1 MSASE
6 QLPEGAA
13 GVLEGLPV
21 LQLLPEEARRLVV
34 EAFVPVSYGFGEMI
48 VEEGA
53 EADGF
58 YVIVSGSARVLR
70 RGERGEERSLGTLG
84 PGDTFGEIALLE
96 DGDRTASARASG
108 EVEGL
113 KLDKGIFRAVVQ
125 VNPEIREHFERHVER
140 VRLSDL
146 FRLSSAFAELDSDI
160 LDLLIDSLER
170 IKVDKGALVV
180 RQGDPSD
187 SMFFVEEGRLRAAW
201 QTEEGTR
208 GDVAYIRRGD
218 FFGERSL
225 LLGTPRAV
233 SVEAVTPATL
243 LVLKEPDFRRL
254 AESDA
259 GFRAVV
265 KREVDRYEF
274 KFLARVPLDFAEE
287 IVPAEAAVA
296 EPVGLDQVDA
306 PAAADE
312 VAEEWEVEEGAPA
325 KRIRR
330 FPHVWQVDEMD
341 CGAACLAMTV
351 RHFGRPVSLAHIRRL
366 VHTSIDG
373 TSLAGIASGAEQL
386 GLRVRSVKA
395 SKTRLEEL
403 PLPAVCHFEGNHW
416 VVLYRVDEAAM
427 PAKPAWPF
435 RRHRKR
441 RRGGHVRLA
450 DPARGLVRM
459 NRDEFEEKWSGY
471 AALLAYG
478 EGLEQAPV
486 GDAKVRW
493 IWAFFRPFK
502 RTLIWAGLLALLAAA
517 LQLVLP
523 IFTQIIVDDVLPE
536 DKRDFSL
543 LYLLLA
549 GMAAVLVAVTGAT
562 LLQRYILSRAAVV
575 IDGKSLD
582 FLTGKLLELPMSY
595 FQSRRTG
602 DIQRRLAGMRQVRT
616 FVVQDGVLALTAL
629 ATLLVAVAL
638 MIVYD
643 WVLALVFLATTPVY
657 AYLMRF
663 SRRRL
668 RPMFDSLEEAFGKYH
683 SHQIDAIKGIET
695 VKAAAGEKVFRG
707 RMLDQFNAL
716 AHRLFRADFTI
727 MSYEAAIQLVTIATL
742 VLFLFVGS
750 LRVLHGAMSI
760 GELVAFNALVLLANG
775 PILILLSIWDQLQF
789 SSVLLN
795 RLNDIVAEEPEQG
808 ADRSRLTAVP
818 SLEGRIRLENIG
830 FRYTP
835 ISPPILE
842 GITLE
847 VEPGTMVAIVGRSGS
862 GKTTLVRCLAGL
874 IEPTEGAVYFDGVDM
889 RTLDYRELRKH
900 IGYVLQENHLFD
912 DSIAQNIAF
921 GDEQMDL
928 RRVAWAAKVANAH
941 DFVERLPLGYE
952 TRIGETGLLLS
963 GGQRQRIAIARAVY
977 GRPPV
982 LVFDEATSS
991 LDSESERAV
1000 QSNMDEVFQ
1009 GRTSFVIA
1017 HRLSTIRDADLIM
1030 VLERGRLAEHGT
1042 HEELM
1047 KRQGI
1052 YYYLVGQQLGL

>member
-6 QLPEGAA
+6 QLPEGAD
-13 GVLEGLPV
+13 GVLEALPV
-21 LQLLPEEARRLVV
+21 LQLLPADARRLVV
-34 EAFVPVSYGFGEMI
+34 EAFEPVSYRFGEVI

-70 RGERGEERSLGTLG
+70 RDDRGEERTLGSLG
-84 PGDTFGEIALLE
+84 PGDSFGEIALLE
-96 DGDRTASARASG
+96 DGDRTATVRASG
-108 EVEGL
+108 QIEGL
-113 KLDKGIFRAVVQ
+113 KLEKGLFRALAQ
-125 VNPEIREHFERHVER
+125 VNPEIRGHFERHVER
-140 VRLSDL
+140 VRLRDF
-146 FRLSSAFAELDSDI
+146 FRLSSQFAELDPDT
-160 LDLLIDSLER
+160 LDALIDSLER
-170 IKVDKGALVV
+170 ITVEKGEIVV

-187 SMFFVEEGRLRAAW
+187 SMFFVEEGRLRAVW

-225 LLGTPRAV
+225 LLGLPRAV
-233 SVEAVTPATL
+233 SVEAVTAATL
-243 LVLKEPDFRRL
+243 LVLRASDFRRL
-254 AESDA
+254 VESDA

-265 KREVDRYEF
+265 KGEVERYEF

-287 IVPAEAAVA
+287 LVPAEAAVA
-296 EPVGLDQVDA
+296 EPVGLDQVDT
-306 PAAADE
+306 PAAAE
-312 VAEEWEVEEGAPA
+312 QAVEEWAAAEEGRAETI
-325 KRIRR
+325 KR

-341 CGAACLAMTV
+341 CGAACLAMAV

-395 SKTRLEEL
+395 SKTRLQEL

-416 VVLYRVDEAAM
+416 VVLYRVDDG
-427 PAKPAWPF
+427 
-435 RRHRKR
+435 R
-441 RRGGHVRLA
+441 VRLA

-459 NRDEFEEKWSGY
+459 PRDEFEEKWSGY

-478 EGLEQAPV
+478 EGLEKAPV
-486 GDAKVRW
+486 GEARARW
-493 IWAFFRPFK
+493 IWEFFRPFK
-502 RTLIWAGLLALLAAA
+502 RTLVSAALLALLAAG
-517 LQLVLP
+517 LQMVLP
-523 IFTQIIVDDVLPE
+523 IFTQVIVDDVLPPE
-536 DKRDFSL
+536 KRDFSL
-543 LYLLLA
+543 LYLLLG
-549 GMAAVLVAVTGAT
+549 GMAAVLVAITAAT

-575 IDGKSLD
+575 IDGSTLD

-616 FVVQDGVLALTAL
+616 FVVQEGVQALTAM
-629 ATLLVAVAL
+629 ATVLVSIAL
-638 MIVYD
+638 MFVYD
-643 WVLALVFLATTPVY
+643 WVLALVFLATSPFY

-663 SRRRL
+663 SRQRL

-695 VKAAAGEKVFRG
+695 VKAAAGEGPFRG

-716 AHRLFRADFTI
+716 ARRLFRADFTI
-727 MSYEAAIQLVTIATL
+727 MTYEAAIQLVSIGTL
-742 VLFLFVGS
+742 ILFLFVGS
-750 LRVLHGAMSI
+750 LRVLHDAMSV

-775 PILILLSIWDQLQF
+775 PILQLLATWDQMQF

-795 RLNDIVAEEPEQG
+795 RLNDIVSEEPEQG

-818 SLEGRIRLENIG
+818 SLEGRIRLENVG

-842 GITLE
+842 GVTLE

-874 IEPTEGAVYFDGVDM
+874 LEPTDGTIYFDGVDM
-889 RTLDYRELRKH
+889 RTLDYRDLRRH

-912 DSIAQNIAF
+912 DSIARNIAF
-921 GDEQMDL
+921 GDEQLDL
-928 RRVAWAAKVANAH
+928 RRVVWAAKVANAH
-941 DFVERLPLGYE
+941 DFIERLPLGYE

-982 LVFDEATSS
+982 LVFDEATSA

-1000 QSNMDEVFQ
+1000 QANMDEVFQ

-1017 HRLSTIRDADLIM
+1017 HRLSTIRDADLII
-1030 VLERGRLAEHGT
+1030 VLERGKLVEQGT

-1047 KRQGI
+1047 KRRGI

>member
-1 MSASE
+1 MSVSE
-6 QLPEGAA
+6 GLPDGAA
-13 GVLEGLPV
+13 AVLDGLPV
-21 LQLLPEEARRLVV
+21 LELLSEDARRLVI
-34 EAFVPVSYGFGEMI
+34 EAFEPVSYGFGEVI
-48 VEEGA
+48 LEEGA
-53 EADGF
+53 GADGF

-70 RGERGEERSLGTLG
+70 RGEQGEERSLGTLG

-96 DGDRTASARASG
+96 DGDRTATVRSSG
-108 EVEGL
+108 AVEAL
-113 KLDKGIFRAVVQ
+113 RLDKAVFRAVVQ
-125 VNPEIREHFERHVER
+125 VNPEIKEHFERHFER
-140 VRLSDL
+140 IHLRDL
-146 FRLSSAFAELDSDI
+146 FRLSSEFSQLDPDALES
-160 LDLLIDSLER
+160 LIDALER
-170 IKVDKGALVV
+170 VTVEKGEIVV
-180 RQGDPSD
+180 RQGEAST
-187 SMFFVEEGRLRAAW
+187 SMFFVEQGRLRAVW
-201 QTEEGTR
+201 QTDEGTR

-225 LLGTPRAV
+225 LLGAPRAV
-233 SVEAVTPATL
+233 SVEAVTPSTL
-243 LVLKEPDFRRL
+243 LVLQEPAFRRL
-254 AESDA
+254 LESDA

-265 KREVDRYEF
+265 KGEVERYEF
-274 KFLARVPLDFAEE
+274 KFVARVPLDFAEE
-287 IVPAEAAVA
+287 LVPAEAAVA
-296 EPVGLDQVDA
+296 EPVGLDQVDT
-306 PAAADE
+306 PAAAE
-312 VAEEWEVEEGAPA
+312 EAVEEWAAEEGAPA

-341 CGAACLAMTV
+341 CGAACLAMAV
-351 RHFGRPVSLAHIRRL
+351 RHYGRPVSLAHIRRL

-395 SKTRLEEL
+395 SKTRLDQL

-416 VVLYRVDEAAM
+416 VVLYRVDDG
-427 PAKPAWPF
+427 
-435 RRHRKR
+435 R
-441 RRGGHVRLA
+441 VRLA

-459 NRDEFEEKWSGY
+459 SRDEFLDKWSGY
-471 AALLAYG
+471 SALLAYAP
-478 EGLEQAPV
+478 GLEEAPV
-486 GDAKVRW
+486 GDVKVRW
-493 IWAFFRPFK
+493 IWDFFRPFK
-502 RTLIWAGLLALLAAA
+502 RTLIWAAALALLAAV
-517 LQLVLP
+517 LEMVLP
-523 IFTQIIVDDVLPE
+523 VFTQVIVDDVLPPA
-536 DKRDFSL
+536 KRDFNL
-543 LYLLLA
+543 LYLLLG
-549 GMAAVLVAVTGAT
+549 GMAAVLVAITGAT

-575 IDGKSLD
+575 IDGKTLD

-602 DIQRRLAGMRQVRT
+602 DIQRRLQGMRQVRT
-616 FVVQDGVLALTAL
+616 FVVQQGVQALTAL
-629 ATLLVAVAL
+629 ATLVAAVAL
-638 MIVYD
+638 MLVYD
-643 WVLALVFLATTPVY
+643 WVLALVFLATAPFY
-657 AYLMRF
+657 LYLMRF

-695 VKAAAGEKVFRG
+695 VKAAAGESAFRG
-707 RMLDQFNAL
+707 RMLDQFQAL
-716 AHRLFRADFTI
+716 SRRLFHADFTI
-727 MSYEAAIQLVTIATL
+727 MSYEAAIQLVSIGTL
-742 VLFLFVGS
+742 MLFLVVGS
-750 LRVLHGAMSI
+750 LRVLHGAMTI

-775 PILILLSIWDQLQF
+775 PIVLLLSTWDQLQF

-818 SLEGRIRLENIG
+818 SLEGHIRLENLG

-842 GITLE
+842 GVTLD

-874 IEPTEGAVYFDGVDM
+874 LEPTEGTVYFDGLDM
-889 RTLDYRELRKH
+889 RNLDYRDLRTH

-912 DSIAQNIAF
+912 DTIARNIAF
-921 GDEQMDL
+921 GADRMDL
-928 RRVAWAAKVANAH
+928 RRVIWASKVANAH

-1000 QSNMDEVFQ
+1000 QANMDEVFQ

-1017 HRLSTIRDADLIM
+1017 HRLSTIRDADLII
-1030 VLERGRLAEHGT
+1030 VLERGKLVEQGT

>member
-1 MSASE
+1 MSVSE

-13 GVLEGLPV
+13 AVLEGLDI
-21 LQLLPEEARRLVV
+21 LELLADDARKLVV
-34 EAFVPVSYGFGEMI
+34 EAFVPVSYAFGDVI
-48 VEEGA
+48 VAEGT

-58 YVIVSGSARVLR
+58 YVIVSGTARVLR
-70 RGERGEERSLGTLG
+70 RGERGDEMPLGTLG

-96 DGDRTASARASG
+96 DTDRTATVRASG
-108 EVEGL
+108 DVTAL
-113 KLDKGIFRAVVQ
+113 KLDKAIFRAVVQ
-125 VNPEIREHFERHVER
+125 VNPEIGKHFERHIDHVHLR
-140 VRLSDL
+140 DL
-146 FRLSSAFAELDSDI
+146 FRLSSAFSELDPDT
-160 LDLLIDSLER
+160 LDSLIDSLER
-170 IKVDKGALVV
+170 MSVDKGELVV
-180 RQGDPSD
+180 RQGEAST
-187 SMFFVEEGRLRAAW
+187 SMFFVEEGRLRAVW
-201 QTEEGTR
+201 TTEEGKR
-208 GDVAYIRRGD
+208 GDVGYIRRGD
-218 FFGERSL
+218 FFGERAL
-225 LLGTPRAV
+225 LLGAPRAV
-233 SVEAVTPATL
+233 SIEAVTPAKL
-243 LVLKEPDFRRL
+243 LVLQEPDFRRL
-254 AESDA
+254 LESDA

-265 KREVDRYEF
+265 KGEVDRYEY
-274 KFLARVPLDFAEE
+274 KFVARVPLDFAEE
-287 IVPAEAAVA
+287 LVPAEAAVA

-306 PAAADE
+306 PAAVEEA
-312 VAEEWEVEEGAPA
+312 VEEWAAEDGARA
-325 KRIRR
+325 RRIRR

-341 CGAACLAMTV
+341 CGAACLAMVT

-395 SKTRLEEL
+395 SKTRLDEL

-416 VVLYRVDEAAM
+416 VILYRADD
-427 PAKPAWPF
+427 KQ
-435 RRHRKR
+435 
-441 RRGGHVRLA
+441 VRLA
-450 DPARGLVRM
+450 DPARGLAKM
-459 NRDEFEEKWSGY
+459 DRDEFVEKWSGY

-478 EGLEQAPV
+478 EGLDSAPV
-486 GDAKVRW
+486 GEAKSRW
-493 IWAFFRPFK
+493 IWDFFRPFK
-502 RTLIWAGLLALLAAA
+502 KTLIWAGLLALVAAG
-517 LQLVLP
+517 LEMVLP
-523 IFTQIIVDDVLPE
+523 VFTQIIVDDVLPA

-543 LYLLLA
+543 LYLLLG

-562 LLQRYILSRAAVV
+562 LIQRYILSRAAVV
-575 IDGKSLD
+575 IDGKTLD
-582 FLTGKLLELPMSY
+582 FLTGRLLELPMSY

-616 FVVQDGVLALTAL
+616 FVVQQGVQGLTAL
-629 ATLLVAVAL
+629 ATLSAALVL
-638 MIVYD
+638 MFVYD
-643 WVLALVFLATTPVY
+643 WLLALVFLATAPIY
-657 AYLMRF
+657 LFLMRF

-695 VKAAAGEKVFRG
+695 VKAVSGEHAFRS
-707 RMLDQFNAL
+707 RMLEQFQGL
-716 AHRLFRADFTI
+716 SRRLFRADFTI
-727 MSYEAAIQLVTIATL
+727 MSYEAAIQLVSIGTL
-742 VLFLFVGS
+742 MLFLFVGS
-750 LRVLHGAMSI
+750 LRVLGDAMTI

-775 PILILLSIWDQLQF
+775 PILIMLAIWDQLQY

-795 RLNDIVAEEPEQG
+795 RLNDIVTEEPEQG
-808 ADRSRLTAVP
+808 ADRSRLTPVP

-835 ISPPILE
+835 ISPPIIE

-847 VEPGTMVAIVGRSGS
+847 VEPGTIVAIVGRSGS

-874 IEPTEGAVYFDGVDM
+874 LEPTEGTVYFDGVDM
-889 RTLDYRELRKH
+889 RTLDYRELRRH

-912 DSIAQNIAF
+912 DTIARNIAF
-921 GDEQMDL
+921 GDEGMDL
-928 RRVAWAAKVANAH
+928 RRVMWAAKVANAH
-941 DFVERLPLGYE
+941 DFVDRLPLGYE
-952 TRIGETGLLLS
+952 TRIGETGLMLS
-963 GGQRQRIAIARAVY
+963 GGQKQRIAIARAVY
-977 GRPPV
+977 ARPPV

-1017 HRLSTIRDADLIM
+1017 HRLSTIRDADVII
-1030 VLERGRLAEHGT
+1030 VLERGKLVEQGS

>member
-1 MSASE
+1 MSVSE
-6 QLPEGAA
+6 QLPDGAA
-13 GVLEGLPV
+13 AALDGLPV
-21 LQLLPEEARRLVV
+21 LKLLSDDARRLVV
-34 EAFVPVSYGFGEMI
+34 EAFEPVSYGFGEVI

-53 EADGF
+53 RADGF

-70 RGERGEERSLGTLG
+70 RGEQGEERSLGMLG
-84 PGDTFGEIALLE
+84 PGDSFGEIALLE
-96 DGDRTASARASG
+96 DGHRTATVRASG
-108 EVEGL
+108 AVEAL
-113 KLDKGIFRAVVQ
+113 KLDKAVFRAVVQ
-125 VNPEIREHFERHVER
+125 VNPEIREHFEHHFER
-140 VRLSDL
+140 VHLRDL
-146 FRLSSAFAELDSDI
+146 FRLSSEFSQLDPDTLES
-160 LDLLIDSLER
+160 LIDALER
-170 IKVDKGALVV
+170 VTVAKGEIVV
-180 RQGDPSD
+180 RQGEAST
-187 SMFFVEEGRLRAAW
+187 SMFFVEQGRLRAVW
-201 QTEEGTR
+201 QTEDGTR

-225 LLGTPRAV
+225 LLGAPRAV

-243 LVLKEPDFRRL
+243 LVLQELDFRRFL
-254 AESDA
+254 ESDA

-265 KREVDRYEF
+265 KGEVERYEF
-274 KFLARVPLDFAEE
+274 KFVARVPLDFADEL
-287 IVPAEAAVA
+287 VPAEAAVA

-312 VAEEWEVEEGAPA
+312 AVEEWVAEAGAPA
-325 KRIRR
+325 KRIRT

-341 CGAACLAMTV
+341 CGAACLAMAV
-351 RHFGRPVSLAHIRRL
+351 RHYGRPVSLAHIRRL

-373 TSLAGIASGAEQL
+373 TSLVGIASGAEQL

-395 SKTRLEEL
+395 SKARLGGL

-416 VVLYRVDEAAM
+416 VVLYRVVD
-427 PAKPAWPF
+427 
-435 RRHRKR
+435 R
-441 RRGGHVRLA
+441 HVRLA

-459 NRDEFEEKWSGY
+459 DRDEFLEKWSGY

-478 EGLEQAPV
+478 QGLEQAPV

-493 IWAFFRPFK
+493 IWDFFRPFK
-502 RTLIWAGLLALLAAA
+502 RTLIWAALLALLAAA
-517 LQLVLP
+517 LEMVLP
-523 IFTQIIVDDVLPE
+523 VFTQVIVDDVLV
-536 DKRDFSL
+536 DRDFEL

-549 GMAAVLVAVTGAT
+549 GMAGVLVAITGAT
-562 LLQRYILSRAAVV
+562 LLQRFILSRAAVV
-575 IDGKSLD
+575 IDGKTLD

-616 FVVQDGVLALTAL
+616 FVVQQGVQALTAL
-629 ATLLVAVAL
+629 ATLIAAVTV
-638 MIVYD
+638 MFVYD
-643 WVLALVFLATTPVY
+643 WVLALVFLATAPLY
-657 AYLMRF
+657 LYLMRF

-695 VKAAAGEKVFRG
+695 VKAAAGEPAFRG
-707 RMLDQFNAL
+707 RMLDQFQAL
-716 AHRLFRADFTI
+716 SRRLFRADFTI
-727 MSYEAAIQLVTIATL
+727 MSYEAAIQLVSIGTL
-742 VLFLFVGS
+742 VLFLFIGS
-750 LRVLHGAMSI
+750 LRVLHGGMRI

-775 PILILLSIWDQLQF
+775 PIVLLLSTWDQLQF

-795 RLNDIVAEEPEQG
+795 RLNDIVVEEPEQG
-808 ADRSRLTAVP
+808 ADHSGLTPVR
-818 SLEGRIRLENIG
+818 SLEGHIRLENLG

-842 GITLE
+842 GITLD
-847 VEPGTMVAIVGRSGS
+847 VEPGTMVAIVGRSGG

-874 IEPTEGAVYFDGVDM
+874 LEPTEGTIFFDGVDM
-889 RTLDYRELRKH
+889 RTLDYRDLRKH

-912 DSIAQNIAF
+912 DTIARNIAF
-921 GDEQMDL
+921 GEEQMDM
-928 RRVAWAAKVANAH
+928 RRIVWAAKVANAH

-963 GGQRQRIAIARAVY
+963 GGQRQRIAISRAVY

-982 LVFDEATSS
+982 LVFDEATSA

-1000 QSNMDEVFQ
+1000 QANMDEVFQ

-1017 HRLSTIRDADLIM
+1017 HRLSTIRDADLII
-1030 VLERGRLAEHGT
+1030 VLERGKLVEQGS

-1052 YYYLVGQQLGL
+1052 YYYLIGQQLGL